1 MTVMKT
7 ILGLAVALLLLGTTP
22 AAAETVTFLGKA
34 YCPIKYDIN
43 WPFVTKAKKVPAQGS
58 GIQANVYELPKESY
72 EEKSA
77 AELGSDM
84 RRLHILSAPIRV
96 GQHVVEDEAL
106 ITYELPLDSLII
118 EKEALSRNELNTLE
132 RAMASVKFRLDWLAS
147 HQQDLENMA
156 GQESAAP
163 ADVRNNSKDIET
175 LLLERDYLTE
185 ELELAKQRY
194 DNTLLI
200 ARSKFGKNVDLK
212 KLPRQGYVRSPSE
225 GYVLWVNSS
234 LIPGMAF
241 TKQAALVTIG
251 KLDPMLIRVSV
262 HEIAVQKLKVGDP
275 ATIVFHAWPKES
287 FQTTISK
294 VDYVAQPAMLQQP
307 SFYLIELAL
316 PNPDMRIK
324 EGMRCDVVVNLN

>member
-1 MTVMKT
+1 MTDMKT
-7 ILGLAVALLLLGTTP
+7 ILGLALALLLWGALP

-43 WPFVTKAKKVPAQGS
+43 WPFVTKAKKTPVQGS
-58 GIQANVYELPKESY
+58 GVQANVYELPKESF

-84 RRLHILSAPIRV
+84 RRLTILSAPIHV
-96 GQHVVEDEAL
+96 GQRVQEDEAL
-106 ITYELPLDSLII
+106 ITYELPLESLIV
-118 EKEALSRNELNTLE
+118 EKEALSRTELNNAE
-132 RAMASVKFRLDWLAS
+132 RALSSVRFRLSWLES

-156 GQESAAP
+156 SQQSAAP
-163 ADVRNNSKDIET
+163 IDVSSNAKDISA
-175 LLLERDYLTE
+175 LLLEREYLTE

-200 ARSKFGKNVDLK
+200 AHSKFGKNIDLK
-212 KLPRQGYVRSPSE
+212 KLPRQGFVRSPTD

-234 LIPGMAF
+234 LVPGMSF
-241 TKQAALVTIG
+241 TKQAALATVG
-251 KLDPMLIRVSV
+251 KLDPILIRASV

-275 ATIVFHAWPKES
+275 ATIIFHAWPKEP

-307 SFYLIELAL
+307 SFYLIELTL
-316 PNPDMRIK
+316 PNHDMRIK